1 LTREAIMTK
10 RDLLDI
16 IESLLEGINVLISKS
31 PSEEEKKELDEL
43 ADELDEAQNKL
54 VKLMIQ
60 ENDAKYVKITE
71 KLDEVN
77 SQIKDD
83 LTALEN
89 LRKILDGFKQAVGL
103 VIEIVKLVGAAAAA

>member
-1 LTREAIMTK
+1 MTK

-16 IESLLEGINVLISKS
+16 IESLLEGINVLISKG

-60 ENDAKYVKITE
+60 ENDAKYVKLTE

-89 LRKILDGFKQAVGL
+89 LRKILDGIKQAVGV